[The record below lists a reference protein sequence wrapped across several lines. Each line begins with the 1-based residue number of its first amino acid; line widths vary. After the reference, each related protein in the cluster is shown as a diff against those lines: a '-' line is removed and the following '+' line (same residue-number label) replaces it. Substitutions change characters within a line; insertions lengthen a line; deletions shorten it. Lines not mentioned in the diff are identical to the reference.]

1 MPGKPEKLKPSV
13 RSKRE
18 SYPKKDSG
26 QGSSYPKKDSGQ
38 GSSYPKKDYG
48 QGSSYPKKDSGQGS
62 SYPKKDHGQGSSYPK
77 KDGKSR
83 KSFPPGSSQAALDP
97 DTDLK
102 DMIYGRHTVLSAL
115 EGERQLHRIW
125 ITAQLRYDPRF
136 HTAIASAKATGTVI
150 DEVDYRR
157 LDLLTHGENH
167 QGVAAQ
173 VSPYTYWEL
182 PDLIANAL
190 KVSDRPVLL
199 VGDGINDPHNLGA
212 MIRTA
217 EAIGAQGLVIPQ
229 RRAVGITS
237 TVMKVA
243 AGALEFFPV
252 ARVINLSRALE
263 ELKDAGFW
271 IYGTA
276 ANAPSAVS
284 SIEFSRPTVLVV
296 GSEGEGLNLLTQRH
310 CDELISI
317 PLQGKIPSLNVS
329 VATGMALYEI
339 FRQRWTQRPNMGNL
353 KQNTVEKLN
362 PTEYKEM

>member
-13 RSKRE
+13 RSKRD
-18 SYPKKDSG
+18 SYSKQDHGQGSPYPKRDSSS
-26 QGSSYPKKDSGQ
+26 GSSYPKKDN
-38 GSSYPKKDYG
+38 SS
-48 QGSSYPKKDSGQGS
+48 
-62 SYPKKDHGQGSSYPK
+62 GSSYPK

-83 KSFPPGSSQAALDP
+83 KSFPPRSSQLALDP

-136 HTAIASAKATGTVI
+136 HTAIATAKSSGTVI

-157 LDLLTHGENH
+157 LDQLTHGENH

-190 KVSDRPVLL
+190 KASDRPVLL

-217 EAIGAQGLVIPQ
+217 EAIGAQGMVIPQ

-276 ANAPSAVS
+276 ANAPQAVS
-284 SIEFSRPTVLVV
+284 SIEFNRPTVLVV

-339 FRQRWTQRPNMGNL
+339 YRQRWSQRPNMENL
-353 KQNTVEKLN
+353 KKNVVEKIN